1 MQPVSRKRKIG
12 KTDKILDKLKM
23 ISIILTMLAGVG
35 LGYLLKNVRL
45 MRKCGTAVSV
55 VIWIMLFS
63 LGLKIGA
70 DKELIGNLSGIGLQ
84 ALVLAVFGVAGSV
97 IAATIVYKVFFKE
110 RQTDSE

>member
-1 MQPVSRKRKIG
+1 
-12 KTDKILDKLKM
+12 
-23 ISIILTMLAGVG
+23 MLAGAG
-35 LGYLLKNVRL
+35 LGYQMRNVRL
-45 MRKCGTAVSV
+45 MRKCGTAVSA

-84 ALVLAVFGVAGSV
+84 AFVLAVFGVAGSV